1 MRYPRRQTR
10 EHIRPLCQAQQF
22 CPRHRTGI
30 IHLPDVGTAHGR
42 QYRTDFQARRR
53 LYLLVHPPL
62 CAGKPH
68 PAGRKQDRTYK
79 SKKQKITVLVAED
92 HDSNFRLIESILRKD
107 YNLIHAWNG
116 QEAVNMFREYDPQ
129 LILMDINMPVM
140 NGYEATR
147 EIRKYST
154 QVPIIAVTAFAY
166 ASDEQQVMENGFDAY
181 MAKPINANQLRTQ
194 ISAILKQHIIFM

>member
-1 MRYPRRQTR
+1 MEWAGSR
-10 EHIRPLCQAQQF
+10 EYVQGIRPA
-22 CPRHRTGI
+22 
-30 IHLPDVGTAHGR
+30 A
-42 QYRTDFQARRR
+42 Y
-53 LYLLVHPPL
+53 
-62 CAGKPH
+62 
-68 PAGRKQDRTYK
+68 
-79 SKKQKITVLVAED
+79 
-92 HDSNFRLIESILRKD
+92 
-107 YNLIHAWNG
+107 
-116 QEAVNMFREYDPQ
+116 
-129 LILMDINMPVM
+129 LMDINMPVM

>member
-1 MRYPRRQTR
+1 MDG
-10 EHIRPLCQAQQF
+10 EIHIDSEEGRGTTVTLRLAMKIDRNYYEKEASGEQQAGSIAGV
-22 CPRHRTGI
+22 RI
-30 IHLPDVGTAHGR
+30 
-42 QYRTDFQARRR
+42 
-53 LYLLVHPPL
+53 LVVEDNEL
-62 CAGKPH
+62 NMEIAEF
-68 PAGRKQDRTYK
+68 
-79 SKKQKITVLVAED
+79 VLQNEGAVVT
-92 HDSNFRLIESILRKD
+92 K
-107 YNLIHAWNG
+107 AWNG
-116 QEAVNMFREYDPQ
+116 QEAVSMFREYDPQ

>member
-1 MRYPRRQTR
+1 MPSSLPKKAVSVLATSCKTTRCFISTYPIRDAVSPKTNKRAYSAALSSSTLPYVPASRIRQAESKT
-10 EHIRPLCQAQQF
+10 EPIK
-22 CPRHRTGI
+22 
-30 IHLPDVGTAHGR
+30 V
-42 QYRTDFQARRR
+42 
-53 LYLLVHPPL
+53 
-62 CAGKPH
+62 
-68 PAGRKQDRTYK
+68 
-79 SKKQKITVLVAED
+79 KKQKITVLVAED

>member
-1 MRYPRRQTR
+1 MNQKVEPSPGLEVSPILPPMCCTN
-10 EHIRPLCQAQQF
+10 IWQAESKTE
-22 CPRHRTGI
+22 PI
-30 IHLPDVGTAHGR
+30 KV
-42 QYRTDFQARRR
+42 
-53 LYLLVHPPL
+53 
-62 CAGKPH
+62 
-68 PAGRKQDRTYK
+68 
-79 SKKQKITVLVAED
+79 KKQKITVLVAED

-116 QEAVNMFREYDPQ
+116 QEAVNMFKEYDPQ

-194 ISAILKQHIIFM
+194 ISTILKQHIIFM